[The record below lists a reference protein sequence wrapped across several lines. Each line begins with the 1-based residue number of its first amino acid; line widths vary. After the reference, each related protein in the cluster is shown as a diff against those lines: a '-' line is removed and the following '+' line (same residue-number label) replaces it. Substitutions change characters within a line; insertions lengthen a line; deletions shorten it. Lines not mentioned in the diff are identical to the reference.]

1 MIHYRNVFGS
11 LANDTRLNILMAI
24 NNHVAP
30 EETLGGGVLRIVF
43 KRTKREK
50 FDSCRT
56 KNVRFDGVVIIENR

>member
-30 EETLGGGVLRIVF
+30 EEETLGGRVLLIVF
-43 KRTKREK
+43 KRAKREK

-56 KNVRFDGVVIIENR
+56 KCTFDGVIIENR